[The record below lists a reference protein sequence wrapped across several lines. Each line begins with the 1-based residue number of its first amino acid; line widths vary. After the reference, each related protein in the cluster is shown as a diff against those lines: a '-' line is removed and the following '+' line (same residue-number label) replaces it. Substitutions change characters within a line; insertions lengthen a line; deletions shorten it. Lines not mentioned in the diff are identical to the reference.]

1 MTQTDLITP
10 ARFLAQLHAS
20 RGRLPRMLKG
30 LYYAAISD
38 REKTLSLASLLED
51 VTRKY
56 PHSPALLDETRSLSY
71 RQFNAW
77 ANRYAHALKAEGVQ
91 HGSVVAVML
100 ENRLEQLALLAGLA
114 KLGAVSA
121 LINTTQRGKVLTHSL
136 NLVSPSF
143 FVVGEELFEAFV
155 EVRKDVPGA
164 GQGCYWLADR
174 DTRHNIGKAPQGWIN
189 LAGLLAGQS
198 DADLPDSRRVKL
210 KDACFYIYTSGT
222 TGLPKAAVISHNKW
236 VKAYAGFG
244 LSGLGLGN
252 DDVLYMTLPLYHSSG
267 AVVSWS
273 CALAGG
279 AAMAVR
285 RKFSA
290 SAFWKDVA
298 RYRAT
303 SFSYIGE
310 LCRYLLNQPESREEK
325 NNTLTS
331 MIGNGLRPSIWGA
344 FKERFDVQRI
354 VEFYGASEGN
364 IAFINLLNFDN
375 TVGLCPAP
383 YAVVRYDLENERPL
397 RDAKGF
403 LQKVE
408 TGESGLLI
416 GEISEKYP
424 FDGYTEAG
432 KSESMILHDV
442 FCKGDAW
449 VNTGDLMR
457 DLGCKHAQFVDRL
470 GDTFRWKGE
479 NVATNEIESL
489 LGDYPGIEDAVVY
502 GVEIP
507 GTNGRC
513 GMAALRLGEGVQL
526 DLKGL
531 ASYLQQSMPAYAVPL
546 FIRLLGSVDVTGTF
560 KYKKSDLKQQ
570 AYDPNAVA
578 DILLVQL
585 PGSDSFQP
593 LTRAIFDKIQKGAY
607 RF

>member
-1 MTQTDLITP
+1 
-10 ARFLAQLHAS
+10 
-20 RGRLPRMLKG
+20 
-30 LYYAAISD
+30 
-38 REKTLSLASLLED
+38 
-51 VTRKY
+51 
-56 PHSPALLDETRSLSY
+56 
-71 RQFNAW
+71 
-77 ANRYAHALKAEGVQ
+77 
-91 HGSVVAVML
+91 
-100 ENRLEQLALLAGLA
+100 
-114 KLGAVSA
+114 
-121 LINTTQRGKVLTHSL
+121 
-136 NLVSPSF
+136 
-143 FVVGEELFEAFV
+143 
-155 EVRKDVPGA
+155 
-164 GQGCYWLADR
+164 
-174 DTRHNIGKAPQGWIN
+174 
-189 LAGLLAGQS
+189 
-198 DADLPDSRRVKL
+198 
-210 KDACFYIYTSGT
+210 
-222 TGLPKAAVISHNKW
+222 
-236 VKAYAGFG
+236 
-244 LSGLGLGN
+244 
-252 DDVLYMTLPLYHSSG
+252 
-267 AVVSWS
+267 
-273 CALAGG
+273 
-279 AAMAVR
+279 
-285 RKFSA
+285 
-290 SAFWKDVA
+290 
-298 RYRAT
+298 
-303 SFSYIGE
+303 
-310 LCRYLLNQPESREEK
+310 
-325 NNTLTS
+325 